1 MSSKKKKD
9 DETNLFFFSKM
20 NATSF
25 AAFTMV
31 IFLVCFVFFYSMGVN
46 SGMDIAED
54 NMAKANLAG
63 QTYADPIAECVLY
76 SDDVFISEDNCTTN
90 VECAPNGICLEEF
103 EKCAY
108 FVN

>member
-1 MSSKKKKD
+1 MNPKKKI
-9 DETNLFFFSKM
+9 DEENLTFFAKM

-25 AAFTMV
+25 AAFTMA

-54 NMAKANLAG
+54 NMARDNLAG
-63 QTYADPIAECVLY
+63 QAHSNPLAECVLY
-76 SDDVFISEDNCTTN
+76 SDEVFISEDNCTTN